1 MILWLIPDSSPSD
14 GGLGSVNLMG
24 TEVSMN
30 PAADGNT
37 VKVHYKCK
45 LEDGTIFDSSED
57 RDPLEVKLG
66 AHAVI
71 PGLEKGL
78 IGMEAGDKKVIT
90 IASEDAFGSRRDEM
104 IIEVNKSDFP
114 EHITPKVGLQLQ
126 MQRADGKDL
135 PVTIAKIGPEKITL
149 DGNHPLAGKTVIFEV
164 EMLEV
169 A

>member
-1 MILWLIPDSSPSD
+1 MILWLILDSGPSG
-14 GGLGSVNLMG
+14 GGLGRANLMG
-24 TEVSMN
+24 TEVPMN

-45 LEDGTIFDSSED
+45 LEDGTVFDSSEG

-71 PGLEKGL
+71 PGLERGL
-78 IGMEAGDKKVIT
+78 IGMEAGDTKAIT
-90 IASEDAFGSRRDEM
+90 VESEDAFGPRREEM
-104 IIEVNKSDFP
+104 ILEVNKSDFP

-149 DGNHPLAGKTVIFEV
+149 DGNHPLAGKTVIFELEV
-164 EMLEV
+164 LEV